1 MEDVAND
8 RFGLILLALYD
19 KQSVCILWENSGI
32 EKALLIGSS
41 HSHSQLQHYIWNQIW
56 SPPILSKE
64 VRNGWGEIFLFF
76 RQCPQARNLP
86 TLVSGRTEALRFLF
100 IEFFVSCRW
109 LDALWKCAITDV
121 SGTSALPIH
130 PSFLCLWD
138 GAPPPPVVP
147 AHWFQGLQKGAP
159 QALILYMGAEK
170 HFYSTLCPA
179 NQGVCQQHVLI
190 EPS

>member
-1 MEDVAND
+1 MIVLDWFCWHYTISKVSVFCE
-8 RFGLILLALYD
+8 RILALKKLYW
-19 KQSVCILWENSGI
+19 L
-32 EKALLIGSS
+32 APPT
-41 HSHSQLQHYIWNQIW
+41 HHPHSQLQHYIWNQIW

-190 EPS
+190 EPSSK

>member
-1 MEDVAND
+1 M
-8 RFGLILLALYD
+8 R
-19 KQSVCILWENSGI
+19 S
-32 EKALLIGSS
+32 
-41 HSHSQLQHYIWNQIW
+41 
-56 SPPILSKE
+56 
-64 VRNGWGEIFLFF
+64 
-76 RQCPQARNLP
+76 
-86 TLVSGRTEALRFLF
+86 EALSFLF
-100 IEFFVSCRW
+100 IEFLVSRRW

-170 HFYSTLCPA
+170 HFYPTLCPA